1 MNGWVSLVLIAA
13 LVALILW
20 RAGVSRH
27 VLAIAA
33 PVIGLGILGYA
44 LQGRAMLPGSPAQ
57 ADAATVAIDPSIVD
71 LRGALLGRFSG
82 DGAYLIASDALMRR
96 GSRDSGVQVVLMGLN
111 HYPRSL
117 TLWVGLGTA
126 LAQHDGMVSPAA
138 RFAFN
143 HATQVA
149 PDHPAPPFFEGLAY
163 VEAGDFRAAQPYWA
177 RALALSPPAISYR
190 REIAVRLYAL
200 NIALAQR
207 GY

>member
-1 MNGWVSLVLIAA
+1 MNGWMTLGLIAGSA
-13 LVALILW
+13 TFILW
-20 RAGVSRH
+20 RAGVALR

-33 PVIGLGILGYA
+33 PILALGIVGYA
-44 LQGRAMLPGSPAQ
+44 VQGRATLTGSPAQ
-57 ADAATVAIDPSIVD
+57 ADSAAVAVDPAVVD

-96 GSRDSGVQVVLMGLN
+96 GSRDSGAQVVLMGLT

-117 TLWVGLGTA
+117 TLWAGLGTA

-138 RFAFN
+138 RFAF
-143 HATQVA
+143 AQAARIA
-149 PDHPAPPFFEGLAY
+149 PDHPAPPFFQGLAY
-163 VEAGDFRAAQPYWA
+163 VESGDLAAARPYWA

-190 REIAVRLYAL
+190 RDIALRLYAL
-200 NIALAQR
+200 DLALAQR